1 MRYASM
7 KVISDALIPF
17 SSIPKQQIN
26 YQNIKMVLLKTLLII
41 YAKNDKKHSN
51 KSVKL
56 FYKIGILKNFA
67 K

>member
-1 MRYASM
+1 MEAM
-7 KVISDALIPF
+7 KGTVVSFIT
-17 SSIPKQQIN
+17 KQQIN